1 MGFSYTELLNLFRK
15 GLRNGSWRRLD
26 RLEKA
31 FYRATLWYA
40 KVKGEILSSRII
52 SMLLG
57 IAEKLRETLSVRIFR
72 VGLDRAEKMAEA
84 LEAGV
89 YNWCPS
95 LRVWLREPS
104 YVFWLG
110 LDRLSARQ
118 VCLVGFKG

>member
-40 KVKGEILSSRII
+40 KVKGEILNSKII

-57 IAEKLRETLSVRIFR
+57 IAEKLRETLNVKIFR
-72 VGLDRAEKMAEA
+72 AGLERAEKMAEA
-84 LEAGV
+84 LEAGA
-89 YNWCPS
+89 YSWCPS
-95 LRVWLREPS
+95 LKAWLKQPT

-110 LDRLSARQ
+110 LTWLSSPLTNSSRN
-118 VCLVGFKG
+118 